1 MRVGVS
7 VNSDIS
13 SLDGLAS
20 AGTART
26 YVDLAWAGVM
36 VGALRPV
43 WQIQPVYPVPI
54 ILLSLSF
61 PAVDFDLLF
70 ITARN
75 YVCIFIPQ
83 FQLVA
88 LYHSVR
94 PLVSSATS

>member
-1 MRVGVS
+1 M
-7 VNSDIS
+7 S
-13 SLDGLAS
+13 SLDWPAS
-20 AGTART
+20 VGIAQTLCALRVARIRR
-26 YVDLAWAGVM
+26 
-36 VGALRPV
+36 ALRP
-43 WQIQPVYPVPI
+43 ILI
-54 ILLSLSF
+54 ILLGLSF

-83 FQLVA
+83 FQPVA